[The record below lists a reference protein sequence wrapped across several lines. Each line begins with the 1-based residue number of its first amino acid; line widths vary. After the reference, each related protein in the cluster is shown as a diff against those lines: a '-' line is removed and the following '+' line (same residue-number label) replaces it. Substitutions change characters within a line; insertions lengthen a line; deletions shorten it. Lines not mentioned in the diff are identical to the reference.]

1 MGLIRVCVIW
11 LSVTTLQTGHI
22 DNVSERHGSTQCAM
36 NHTRSTVL
44 MASLNTLHTIY
55 RSYYKTLVF
64 VN

>member
-1 MGLIRVCVIW
+1 MGLISVCDIW
-11 LSVTTLQTGHI
+11 LSITTLHTWHV

-44 MASLNTLHTIY
+44 MASLNMLHTIY
-55 RSYYKTLVF
+55 RSYYKPLVS